1 MDALIVRLIEVT
13 QKEVVTF
20 QRLLEALEREQQ
32 ALMHQNTDALATAVR
47 EQQGLT
53 EAAAGLEKDRVEIVD
68 RLAVALQEDRD
79 ALTLKRLVERIQ
91 GPQAEQLGEIR
102 GALIDL
108 QIKIQKVNRQNTLLI
123 KQSMKYVDKTL
134 QILSGSG
141 NSGGVYEQSGKVE
154 NTPSPLTGIV
164 DQVV

>member
-13 QKEVVTF
+13 EKEIVTF

-32 ALMHQNTDALATAVR
+32 ALMHQNIDALATAAG

-53 EAAAGLEKDRVEIVD
+53 EAAAELEKDRVEIVD

-91 GPQAEQLGEIR
+91 GPYAEQLGEIR

-108 QIKIQKVNRQNTLLI
+108 QIKIQKANRQNTLLI

-141 NSGGVYEQSGKVE
+141 NSGGIYEQSGKVE
-154 NTPSPLTGIV
+154 NAPSPLPGIV
-164 DQVV
+164 DQVI